1 MNTRHVNPV
10 AVSGVKPIYVNG
22 RLKYWTVDV
31 EYDADLRLPPQ
42 ENLPDDFGWV
52 DDDVLGKSG
61 IVLNPVFN
69 IKKTRRISFVK
80 YNRDTNNT
88 RLTYSWRDGLFGFG
102 GERAWQFRLN
112 IIAQINKN
120 ENIK

>member
-10 AVSGVKPIYVNG
+10 AVSGVKPVYVNG

-31 EYDADLRLPPQ
+31 DYNRNLRLPHQ
-42 ENLPDDFGWV
+42 EYLLDD
-52 DDDVLGKSG
+52 LGNSG
-61 IVLNPVFN
+61 VVLNPVFD
-69 IKKTRRISFVK
+69 IKKSRRVSFVK

-102 GERAWQFRLN
+102 GERAWRFRLN
-112 IIAQINKN
+112 IIAEINRN

>member
-10 AVSGVKPIYVNG
+10 AVSGVWPVYVNG

-31 EYDADLRLPPQ
+31 EYDADLRLPHQ
-42 ENLPDDFGWV
+42 EYLPDD
-52 DDDVLGKSG
+52 LGKSG
-61 IVLNPVFN
+61 IVLNPVFD
-69 IKKTRRISFVK
+69 IKKTRHVSFVK
-80 YNRDTNNT
+80 YEPGTNNT
-88 RLTYSWRDGLFGFG
+88 RLTYSWRDGLFGLG
-102 GERAWQFRLN
+102 GERAWRFRLN